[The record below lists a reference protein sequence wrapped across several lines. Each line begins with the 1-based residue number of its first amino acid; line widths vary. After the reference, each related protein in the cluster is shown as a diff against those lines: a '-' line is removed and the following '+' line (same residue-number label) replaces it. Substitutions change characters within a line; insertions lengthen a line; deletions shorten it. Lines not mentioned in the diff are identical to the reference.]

1 MINTC
6 VYYQLNPVLFGNGTI
21 KYAGEKAREIGIS
34 KALVVSD
41 EGVKKA
47 GHVAALE
54 EILRSAGIQYVVW
67 SEAQK
72 DCPDETV
79 KIASEIARNEKVD
92 GVIGLGGGSVL
103 DTAKAIAAVSANDD
117 RVLDDIAEYLMG
129 EKEYEHPPL
138 PLMEIATTSGTGS
151 ECTFVSVVSSSSLNC
166 KMGLPVSPD
175 YGIVDP
181 ELTLTV
187 PRYVTAFTGMD
198 ALAHAVESLT
208 EQKNSPHSDL
218 LAYEAIRLICKYLPE
233 AVKDGNDIEAR
244 EYLAL
249 ASNFAGISFNESGT
263 HIGHSC
269 AHALGHLYHID
280 HGVCCADL
288 TPGVIQFTA
297 MTFPEK
303 IKNVGRL
310 FGITFSELDSPKV
323 IGEKTA
329 EAAARFGKAIGIKS
343 LRDHGLTKE
352 EVLCVAGVVNAD
364 HLCHCFAGNVTLDDI
379 RGVLEAGYQ

>member
-79 KIASEIARNEKVD
+79 KIASEIARNEKAD

-129 EKEYEHPPL
+129 EKEYEHHPL
-138 PLMEIATTSGTGS
+138 PLMEI
-151 ECTFVSVVSSSSLNC
+151 
-166 KMGLPVSPD
+166 
-175 YGIVDP
+175 
-181 ELTLTV
+181 
-187 PRYVTAFTGMD
+187 MD
-198 ALAHAVESLT
+198 ADH
-208 EQKNSPHSDL
+208 
-218 LAYEAIRLICKYLPE
+218 ICS
-233 AVKDGNDIEAR
+233 A
-244 EYLAL
+244 
-249 ASNFAGISFNESGT
+249 ASFSVQNR
-263 HIGHSC
+263 HCRRPSC
-269 AHALGHLYHID
+269 S
-280 HGVCCADL
+280 
-288 TPGVIQFTA
+288 
-297 MTFPEK
+297 EK
-303 IKNVGRL
+303 RL
-310 FGITFSELDSPKV
+310 FRLSPF
-323 IGEKTA
+323 GADPADQRTA
-329 EAAARFGKAIGIKS
+329 QS
-343 LRDHGLTKE
+343 
-352 EVLCVAGVVNAD
+352 V
-364 HLCHCFAGNVTLDDI
+364 
-379 RGVLEAGYQ
+379 

>member
-34 KALVVSD
+34 T
-41 EGVKKA
+41 
-47 GHVAALE
+47 ALE

-151 ECTFVSVVSSSSLNC
+151 ESTFVSVVSSSSLNC
-166 KMGLPVSPD
+166 KMGLP
-175 YGIVDP
+175 
-181 ELTLTV
+181 V

-208 EQKNSPHSDL
+208 EQ
-218 LAYEAIRLICKYLPE
+218 
-233 AVKDGNDIEAR
+233 
-244 EYLAL
+244 
-249 ASNFAGISFNESGT
+249 
-263 HIGHSC
+263 
-269 AHALGHLYHID
+269 
-280 HGVCCADL
+280 
-288 TPGVIQFTA
+288 
-297 MTFPEK
+297 
-303 IKNVGRL
+303 
-310 FGITFSELDSPKV
+310 
-323 IGEKTA
+323 
-329 EAAARFGKAIGIKS
+329 
-343 LRDHGLTKE
+343 
-352 EVLCVAGVVNAD
+352 
-364 HLCHCFAGNVTLDDI
+364 
-379 RGVLEAGYQ
+379 